1 MYFLANNEKSLEC
14 KRGKS
19 AWSTENKVTRTAT
32 RVKNCDKIS
41 LSFPEIK
48 TKTIFTQKKKKKKK
62 KRKVAQSM

>member
-41 LSFPEIK
+41 LSFPEMK
-48 TKTIFTQKKKKKKK
+48 
-62 KRKVAQSM
+62 